1 MMLRPKRQKQK
12 NKHYLSE
19 LSPKVVNLM
28 PKKIPLRR
36 CLGCMEMKP
45 KNELVRVVKDKEGNI
60 FLDLTG
66 KAPGRGAYICKSTE
80 CFSKAGK
87 AKRFEREFSMKIPD
101 EILEKLEAELKKDEE

>member
-1 MMLRPKRQKQK
+1 
-12 NKHYLSE
+12 
-19 LSPKVVNLM
+19 M

-60 FLDLTG
+60 SLDLVG
-66 KAPGRGAYICKSTE
+66 KAPGRGAYICKNSD
-80 CFSKAGK
+80 CFNKAVK

-101 EILEKLEAELKKDEE
+101 EILETLEAELKKNEK